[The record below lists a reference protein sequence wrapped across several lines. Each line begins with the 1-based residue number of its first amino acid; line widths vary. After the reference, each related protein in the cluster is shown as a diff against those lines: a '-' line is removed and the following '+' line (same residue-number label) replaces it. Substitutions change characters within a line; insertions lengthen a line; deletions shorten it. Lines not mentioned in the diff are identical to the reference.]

1 MLVTHNWIRQ
11 AIHSFLKHDSDQV
24 YRRFLPTRLN
34 RQKKRTNDG
43 EYPPPSGTDGGDVV
57 VVVDPSLDSLL
68 HLHERERY
76 AAGDGKK
83 ATPGMQQARG
93 AGSLTGKVQQ
103 CRFSSPLFKG

>member
-1 MLVTHNWIRQ
+1 MAFGIHNKWAGQATHCFPKDDTDR
-11 AIHSFLKHDSDQV
+11 V
-24 YRRFLPTRLN
+24 YRGSLPTRLN
-34 RQKKRTNDG
+34 RRNKRTNDI

-83 ATPGMQQARG
+83 ATPGMQQTRG
-93 AGSLTGKVQQ
+93 AGSLTGKI
-103 CRFSSPLFKG
+103 